1 MAVPCIDLEYTERPL
16 VLTLTLQSRSG
27 SISTPSFSSVTPTL
41 RIGLFLM
48 LTEIQA
54 CSLLFFTHTQARY
67 CTDYRQND

>member
-1 MAVPCIDLEYTERPL
+1 MVPCIDLEYTERPL
-16 VLTLTLQSRSG
+16 VLTLTITVSFRVNQHA
-27 SISTPSFSSVTPTL
+27 PFSSVIPAL